1 MISVIMLT
9 YNREDLAG
17 RAIESILN
25 QTYRDFEFIIVDNG
39 STDRSGQI
47 AEEYAARD
55 ARLRVIHRVRG
66 NIGSGRNAGLD
77 AARGEYI
84 TLIDDDDFVEPNYLE
99 YLHKLADDFHADIS
113 VCGSWREVNGVRQP
127 KYVFDGIFTYSGED
141 AVVELLKREKF
152 NAGTPTKLIAAK
164 LYNGL
169 RYGTGKNYDDIEMTY
184 KIFSAASTAVIS
196 GVPLYICTR
205 HARNNSVGTAQ
216 NEAIPVGQVEEYLD
230 AFRERTIWLT
240 ERFPDRADF
249 WLYTELSYTLSMYDK
264 ADIPALREE
273 LGILLRENAAV
284 FRDMGAFHTPR
295 DAELLKKYERSPDLV
310 PAE

>member
-9 YNREDLAG
+9 YNREDLVG

-25 QTYRDFEFIIVDNG
+25 QTYRDFEYIIVDNG
-39 STDRSGQI
+39 STDRSGRI
-47 AEEYAARD
+47 AEEYARRD
-55 ARLRVIHRVRG
+55 ARVRVIHRERG

-84 TLIDDDDFVEPNYLE
+84 TFIDDDDFVEPNYLE
-99 YLHKLADDFHADIS
+99 YLHKLADDYHADIS

-141 AVVELLKREKF
+141 AVVELLKRERF

-169 RYGTGKNYDDIEMTY
+169 RYGTGKKYDDIEMTY
-184 KIFSAASTAVIS
+184 KIFSAASTAVVS

-205 HARNNSVGTAQ
+205 HAQNNSVGTAQ
-216 NEAIPVGQVEEYLD
+216 NEAIPPGQVEEYLD
-230 AFRERTIWLT
+230 AFRERTAWLT

-249 WLYTELSYTLSMYDK
+249 WLYTELSYALSMYDK
-264 ADIPALREE
+264 TDIPALREK
-273 LGILLRENAAV
+273 LGVLLREHAAA
-284 FRDMGAFHTPR
+284 FRDTGVFHTPR
-295 DAELLKKYERSPDLV
+295 DAELLKKYRGV
-310 PAE
+310 V